1 MHICRHTY
9 WGLQVWECRKTG
21 SFSSLQA
28 CCSHFGQTVLVSE
41 ISWHQCRD
49 ADFGSW
55 LWCTFLK
62 ETFSMYYHFSPL
74 MCAWVPSN
82 SNGPPPNTCG
92 VFAWLFF
99 DLISARSCLPWQVPL
114 LWAASSTCWARPPE
128 KEQPHMASKG
138 VAIFAGATWHVLK
151 WQFGLR
157 GAANLQGLS
166 SCKVQE
172 ICLPIK
178 RGKPQAWNWAKGAQN
193 TTTSTHACIHTYVH
207 TYWNM
212 VM

>member
-9 WGLQVWECRKTG
+9 WGLHVWECRKTG

-62 ETFSMYYHFSPL
+62 ETFSMYYHFP
-74 MCAWVPSN
+74 PSCVRECRVIAMDL
-82 SNGPPPNTCG
+82 PNTCG
-92 VFAWLFF
+92 VFA
-99 DLISARSCLPWQVPL
+99 WQVPL

-178 RGKPQAWNWAKGAQN
+178 RGKPQAWNWAKGVQN
-193 TTTSTHACIHTYVH
+193 TTKSTHACIHTYVH

>member
-9 WGLQVWECRKTG
+9 WGLHVWECRKTG

-82 SNGPPPNTCG
+82 SNGPPKHVRRVRLTGP
-92 VFAWLFF
+92 FAVGSL
-99 DLISARSCLPWQVPL
+99 VYL
-114 LWAASSTCWARPPE
+114 LGQTTR
-128 KEQPHMASKG
+128 
-138 VAIFAGATWHVLK
+138 
-151 WQFGLR
+151 
-157 GAANLQGLS
+157 
-166 SCKVQE
+166 
-172 ICLPIK
+172 K
-178 RGKPQAWNWAKGAQN
+178 R
-193 TTTSTHACIHTYVH
+193 TTTYGFKGRRHICRGNLACTQVTVWLERGGKSTRTFFVQSPGNLFAD
-207 TYWNM
+207 
-212 VM
+212 